1 MSLTNH
7 IACYWHNQFLI
18 LRPATNFQ
26 GEEVDDLLPRLHG
39 LRRRHPASDRQLD
52 PLLRQEHEELQAA
65 PPHRPLHHAPLSA
78 QVGRFTIHAPI
89 RGDMIPTLDPDPESD
104 FQSGDSGSRIQ

>member
-1 MSLTNH
+1 MRYEVSLTNH
-7 IACYWHNQFLI
+7 MACNWHKHFLI

-52 PLLRQEHEELQAA
+52 PLLRQEHEELQADS
-65 PPHRPLHHAPLSA
+65 PHGPLHHAPLSA
-78 QVGRFTIHAPI
+78 EVCKLFKIDIQ
-89 RGDMIPTLDPDPESD
+89 SD
-104 FQSGDSGSRIQ
+104 TSCCDEPFVDFKTKV